1 MEWNIKKSE
10 PKVNLT
16 VRVNPNDLKA
26 LDDILEQQGITRS
39 TFLQSVISQYIEEA
53 GKALREKE
61 SVVMYLHDGTLSE
74 VESDVT
80 VLVDVVVASDDRLQI
95 TALDMAGNGYKAVQT
110 RVDGVY
116 NVESKGIEELS
127 RILEKF
133 ERTEKELKNA
143 IGCIDRTK
151 YEIDD
156 LKEKAKFIAV
166 AYINVYINSGALLRK
181 ISDAD
186 GIEPLTSLDI
196 TEIMETLTNLVN
208 ITEKPI
214 LESQELFEKYRNEHF
229 RLYEIYR
236 GLSRCLGINKR
247 NSNNV

>member
-10 PKVNLT
+10 SKVNLT

-26 LDDILEQQGITRS
+26 LDEILEQQDITRS

-74 VESDVT
+74 VKSDVA

-95 TALDMAGNGYKAVQT
+95 TAFDMAGNSYRAVQT

-116 NVESKGIEELS
+116 SVESKGVEELS
-127 RILEKF
+127 RIYEKF
-133 ERTEKELKNA
+133 RRTAKELRSA
-143 IGCIDRTK
+143 IGCIDRTEN
-151 YEIDD
+151 EIDD
-156 LKEKAKFIAV
+156 LKEKVKFIAV
-166 AYINVYINSGALLRK
+166 AYVNVYINHGALLRK

-186 GIEPLTSLDI
+186 GVEPLSSLDI
-196 TEIMETLTNLVN
+196 TDIMKALSNLVN

-214 LESQELFEKYRNEHF
+214 LESRELFEKYRYEHF
-229 RLYEIYR
+229 KLLEIYKR
-236 GLSRCLGINKR
+236 LSRCYGINEL
-247 NSNNV
+247 S

>member
-16 VRVNPNDLKA
+16 VRVNPNDLKV
-26 LDDILEQQGITRS
+26 LDDILEQQDITRS

-61 SVVMYLHDGTLSE
+61 AVVMYLHDDTLSE
-74 VESDVT
+74 VESDVA

-116 NVESKGIEELS
+116 SVKSKGIEELS
-127 RILEKF
+127 HIYEKF
-133 ERTEKELKNA
+133 RRTAKELRSA
-143 IGCIDRTK
+143 IGCIDRTEN
-151 YEIDD
+151 EIDD
-156 LKEKAKFIAV
+156 LKEKVKFIAV
-166 AYINVYINSGALLRK
+166 AYVNVYINHGALLRK

-186 GIEPLTSLDI
+186 GVEPLSSLDL
-196 TEIMETLTNLVN
+196 TDIMKALSNLVN

-214 LESQELFEKYRNEHF
+214 LESRELFEKYRNEHF
-229 RLYEIYR
+229 RLYEIYKR
-236 GLSRCLGINKR
+236 LSRCYGIR
-247 NSNNV
+247 NNV

>member
-26 LDDILEQQGITRS
+26 LDDILEQQDITRS

-61 SVVMYLHDGTLSE
+61 SVVMYLHDDTLSE
-74 VESDVT
+74 IESDVA

-95 TALDMAGNGYKAVQT
+95 TAFDMEGNSYRAVQT

-116 NVESKGIEELS
+116 SVKSKGIEELPH
-127 RILEKF
+127 IYEKF
-133 ERTEKELKNA
+133 RRTAKELRNA
-143 IGCIDRTK
+143 IGCIDRTEN
-151 YEIDD
+151 EIDD
-156 LKEKAKFIAV
+156 LKEKLKFIAV
-166 AYINVYINSGALLRK
+166 AYVNVYINHGALLRK

-186 GIEPLTSLDI
+186 GVEPLSSLDI
-196 TEIMETLTNLVN
+196 TDIMKALSNLVN

-214 LESQELFEKYRNEHF
+214 LESRELFEKYRNEHF
-229 RLYEIYR
+229 RLLEIYKR
-236 GLSRCLGINKR
+236 LSRCYGKL
-247 NSNNV
+247 S

>member
-26 LDDILEQQGITRS
+26 LDDILEQQDITRS
-39 TFLQSVISQYIEEA
+39 AFLQSVISQYIEEA

-61 SVVMYLHDGTLSE
+61 SVVMYLHNRTLSE
-74 VESDVT
+74 VESDVV

-95 TALDMAGNGYKAVQT
+95 TAFDMEGNGYKAVQT
-110 RVDGVY
+110 KVDGVY
-116 NVESKGIEELS
+116 SVKSKGVEELS
-127 RILEKF
+127 HIYEKF
-133 ERTEKELKNA
+133 KRTAKELKNA

-151 YEIDD
+151 NEIDD
-156 LKEKAKFIAV
+156 LKEKLKFIAV
-166 AYINVYINSGALLRK
+166 AYVNVYINHGALLRK

-186 GIEPLTSLDI
+186 GVKPLSSLDI
-196 TEIMETLTNLVN
+196 TDIMKALSNLVN

-214 LESQELFEKYRNEHF
+214 LESRELYEKYYNEHF
-229 RLYEIYR
+229 RLYGIYKR
-236 GLSRCLGINKR
+236 LSRCYGKL
-247 NSNNV
+247 S

>member
-16 VRVNPNDLKA
+16 VRVSPNDLKA
-26 LDDILEQQGITRS
+26 LDDILEQQDITRS

-61 SVVMYLHDGTLSE
+61 SVVMYLHDDTLSE
-74 VESDVT
+74 VESDVA

-95 TALDMAGNGYKAVQT
+95 TAFDMKGNSYRAVQT

-116 NVESKGIEELS
+116 SVKSKGVEELS
-127 RILEKF
+127 HIYEKF
-133 ERTEKELKNA
+133 RRKAKELRNA
-143 IGCIDRTK
+143 IGCIDRTEN
-151 YEIDD
+151 EIDD
-156 LKEKAKFIAV
+156 LKEKLKFIAV
-166 AYINVYINSGALLRK
+166 AYVNVYINHGALLRK

-186 GIEPLTSLDI
+186 GVEPLSSLDI
-196 TEIMETLTNLVN
+196 TDIMKALSNLVN

-214 LESQELFEKYRNEHF
+214 LESRELFEKYRNEHF
-229 RLYEIYR
+229 RLLEIYKR
-236 GLSRCLGINKR
+236 LSRCYGKL
-247 NSNNV
+247 S